1 MSTSIHQQELDTH
14 FDKIESEMTQQQ
26 VTESPTVYFS
36 FEENNNPL
44 LTSTL
49 LFQPANHQG

>member
-1 MSTSIHQQELDTH
+1 MTSSISQQEMDMH

-49 LFQPANHQG
+49 LYTPHQS

>member
-14 FDKIESEMTQQQ
+14 FDKIESEMTQQE
-26 VTESPTVYFS
+26 VTETPVVYFR
-36 FEENNNPL
+36 FDENSSL

-49 LFQPANHQG
+49 LYKPRRS

>member
-14 FDKIESEMTQQQ
+14 FDKIESEMTQQE
-26 VTESPTVYFS
+26 VTETPVVYFR
-36 FEENNNPL
+36 FDENSSL

-49 LFQPANHQG
+49 HGKLHRS

>member
-26 VTESPTVYFS
+26 VTESPTVYFR
-36 FEENNNPL
+36 FGEENPL
-44 LTSTL
+44 ITSTL
-49 LFQPANHQG
+49 LYKPHRS

>member
-26 VTESPTVYFS
+26 VTESPTVYFR
-36 FEENNNPL
+36 FGEESSL
-44 LTSTL
+44 ITSTL
-49 LFQPANHQG
+49 LYKPHRS

>member
-14 FDKIESEMTQQQ
+14 FDKIESEMTQQE
-26 VTESPTVYFS
+26 VTETPVVYFR
-36 FEENNNPL
+36 FGEESSL

-49 LFQPANHQG
+49 LYKPHRS